1 METAIAPVIARRD
14 CSCFGVA
21 SLLTHFFRGMTWLYK
36 KSTDTPAGTPTSTHQ
51 CMTLEEDKITQCYS
65 FEHMKSQSLK

>member
-21 SLLTHFFRGMTWLYK
+21 SLLTHVFRGMTTRLYN
-36 KSTDTPAGTPTSTHQ
+36 KSTDTLAGTPTSTHHF
-51 CMTLEEDKITQCYS
+51 MTLEEDKIAQ
-65 FEHMKSQSLK
+65 